1 MSGFFTACKD
11 VRGCKSRPLVKNLD
25 NPEYM
30 TVLLN
35 GKANLE
41 ELFSE
46 IDRMQTEKEEKTVTK
61 NDRILPGFKAII
73 NLPLLPEYMVYLFK
87 KNQNPV
93 KSNRVLLS

>member
-1 MSGFFTACKD
+1 MLADT
-11 VRGCKSRPLVKNLD
+11 PLVKNLD

-30 TVLLN
+30 KILLD
-35 GKANLE
+35 GKTNLE

-46 IDRMQTEKEEKTVTK
+46 IDYMQIEKEEKTLTR

-73 NLPLLPEYMVYLFK
+73 NLPLLPGYMVNIFK
-87 KNQNPV
+87 KNQNPA

>member
-1 MSGFFTACKD
+1 MTRALNSMLADT
-11 VRGCKSRPLVKNLD
+11 PLVKNLD

-30 TVLLN
+30 EILLD

-46 IDRMQTEKEEKTVTK
+46 IDCMQIEKEEKTVTK

-73 NLPLLPEYMVYLFK
+73 NLPLLPMYMVSVFK
-87 KNQNPV
+87 KNQYPV

>member
-1 MSGFFTACKD
+1 MLADT
-11 VRGCKSRPLVKNLD
+11 PLVKNLS

-30 TVLLN
+30 DMLLD

-46 IDRMQTEKEEKTVTK
+46 SDRIQTEKNEKLFTK
-61 NDRILPGFKAII
+61 NDRILPGFRAII
-73 NLPLLPEYMVYLFK
+73 NLPLLPEYMANIFK

-93 KSNRVLLS
+93 KSNQVLLA

>member
-1 MSGFFTACKD
+1 MIVDT
-11 VRGCKSRPLVKNLD
+11 PLVKNLD

-30 TVLLN
+30 EMLLDD
-35 GKANLE
+35 KANLE
-41 ELFSE
+41 KLFSKV
-46 IDRMQTEKEEKTVTK
+46 DRMQTEKKEKTVTK

-73 NLPLLPEYMVYLFK
+73 NLPLLPEYMANIFK